1 MALSLERSI
10 PTPIAQDGHVYSA
23 ANRSGGALVKLNADG
38 GKVEP
43 QEVYFDNKL
52 PTAIG
57 GAVLVQDHLYGTS
70 GSVLVCADFK
80 TGKIKWT
87 ERGVGAA
94 SVCFADG
101 RLYLHGE
108 NNDVAL
114 IEPSPEGYRE
124 KGRFTPPDQPDRGR
138 SKAWAYPVVA
148 NGRLYIRDVSSLWSY
163 DLRSSVAGR

>member
-1 MALSLERSI
+1 MLTAVARDSL
-10 PTPIAQDGHVYSA
+10 VYSGA
-23 ANRSGGALVKLNADG
+23 PRSGGGAVRLSAGDG
-38 GKVEP
+38 GTIKAE
-43 QEVYFDNKL
+43 EVYFDNKL

-94 SVCFADG
+94 SVCSADG

-163 DLRSSVAGR
+163 DLRSSLAAR